1 MKKIKA
7 VRAKTK
13 SRGFNFFF
21 YISSILSMVVIGV
34 SGFVKVTM
42 DLYQQDLALANRLDT
57 VERVTRLPL
66 TGSPDN
72 QFLLMVTI
80 LSFAIVSTLF
90 LMLKLNKLGLAS
102 KKGKQVKKK

>member
-13 SRGFNFFF
+13 TKVFNFFF
-21 YISSILSMVVIGV
+21 YMSSILSMVVIGI

-42 DLYQQDLALANRLDT
+42 DLYQQDLALANRLNSGNSIY
-57 VERVTRLPL
+57 RLPL

-90 LMLKLNKLGLAS
+90 IMLKLNKLGLAT